1 MLGLLIIENF
11 RRVLLQVEC
20 CLIITLLIISVLFF
34 FSIVFD
40 IGVYLGMQ
48 SGTGSCNH
56 NHPTALLF
64 VRPAFLSRIMW
75 VDSDRLGCGSNHCW
89 VLKEWAADSGVWLFH
104 SVWIFAKPKILPKVL
119 VTAPSLSE
127 SDGRGAVGLVP
138 GTWGSMA
145 ANLENYSLKV
155 TAKEQKHD

>member
-34 FSIVFD
+34 PSILFD

-48 SGTGSCNH
+48 SGTGSCSH

-64 VRPAFLSRIMW
+64 VRPAFLSKDCVGGQWQTRMW
-75 VDSDRLGCGSNHCW
+75 
-89 VLKEWAADSGVWLFH
+89 LKPLLCVERMSSRFRSLVVSL
-104 SVWIFAKPKILPKVL
+104 VWIFAKPKILPKVL

-127 SDGRGAVGLVP
+127 SDGRGAVWLVP